1 VRYLVRFSFVALG
14 VYLASAI
21 SSLSADL
28 ISYDEPI
35 DYHALTGHVWHGFQ
49 AILLKQPS
57 YTDII
62 SNTEYYGQ
70 SGRILGWLFFFA
82 HRFFLF
88 GRGSFEQVTNTSLVD
103 WHLTG
108 FIFFSH
114 LANITIFLSG
124 CYVVH
129 WIARKFGSTE
139 CWLATLFYLSLPV
152 LVGHSLFNT
161 KDIPAA
167 VLYTAFTASVIRF
180 ASSQAKSNYLLIGL
194 AGGALCN
201 IKIPFLLP
209 VLASIALVNLWIAE
223 SIDKDRLSIVKASA
237 IQISLVIFFWFVLTP
252 PAWLSPVEYVTNALQ
267 LFSNFDQG
275 GGCTDLLGHQF
286 CLGSSQ
292 LMTFVYLLGWPLVHL
307 PLILLI
313 GLGAYVLLG
322 FKRLRASQSKNKSNL
337 YEVDLLLLLQIF
349 LIPLFAVAAGSNLYD
364 ADRHFLFIYPPLCIL
379 SARGLASL
387 MESHGGKVRTL
398 MRVLLSLFIGFLLVN
413 NLMLSP
419 YQYVYFNEA
428 ARIFANQNNTSLD
441 YWAVSAREA
450 VQQSILYG
458 QLPLNPRV
466 LSSSDF
472 IEPPPFNYALRA
484 MGASITDDK
493 YAPSLHFQYRNPDQ
507 LRSVPKA
514 NQGEKCRLLHEVVRR
529 QLLFSPLTLSKLYA
543 CKSTSHGGSV

>member
-1 VRYLVRFSFVALG
+1 MVSLDE
-14 VYLASAI
+14 YLAGYFF
-21 SSLSADL
+21 L
-28 ISYDEPI
+28 PI
-35 DYHALTGHVWHGFQ
+35 DSFCSV
-49 AILLKQPS
+49 
-57 YTDII
+57 
-62 SNTEYYGQ
+62 E
-70 SGRILGWLFFFA
+70 
-82 HRFFLF
+82 
-88 GRGSFEQVTNTSLVD
+88 RGSFEQVTNTSLVD

-114 LANITIFLSG
+114 LANIIIFLSG
-124 CYVVH
+124 CYVVR

-180 ASSQAKSNYLLIGL
+180 ASSQAKSNYSLIGL

-223 SIDKDRLSIVKASA
+223 SIDKNSLSIVKASA

-275 GGCTDLLGHQF
+275 GGCTDLLGYQF

-313 GLGAYVLLG
+313 GLGAYVILG
-322 FKRLRASQSKNKSNL
+322 FKRLRAFQSKNKSNL
-337 YEVDLLLLLQIF
+337 YQVELLLLLQIF
-349 LIPLFAVAAGSNLYD
+349 SVPLFAVAAGSNLYD
-364 ADRHFLFIYPPLCIL
+364 ADRHVLFIYPPLCIL
-379 SARGLASL
+379 SACGLARF
-387 MESHGGKVRTL
+387 MESYGGKVRAL

-428 ARIFANQNNTSLD
+428 ARILANQNNTSLD

-466 LSSSDF
+466 LSSSAF

-514 NQGEKCRLLHEVVRR
+514 NQGKECRLIHEVVRR

-543 CKSTSHGGSV
+543 CKSAIHGDSV